1 MTAPPQHGRHVL
13 TVNAGSSSLRLA
25 DYVLDTEPSCVAD
38 THLSPPPA
46 RDPDVLADFVRRHA
60 LGVPTL
66 VMHRVV
72 HGGLHLQAPCWID
85 ADVESE
91 IDRLRVLAPLHNG
104 VALDWIRA
112 AREAFGPEIR
122 QAACFDTGFYA
133 ELPPAAVHYAVP
145 REWSE
150 KHQLRRYG
158 FHGLAHQSM
167 LDQWRARSH
176 RDRDCRVI
184 SLQLGAGCSMTA
196 TDHGW
201 PVETS
206 MGFSPLEG
214 LMMATRCGDLDPAA
228 ILYLI
233 DEAGFSPAELGW
245 MLNESSGL
253 RGVSGQSGDM
263 QALLENET
271 GDAALAVAM
280 FCHRVRKYL
289 GAYLAVLGGADA
301 ILFGG
306 GIGEHAAV
314 IRARVLDHFDW
325 AGIRLDAARND
336 TVSPEI
342 GGALHAE
349 DSAVEIWVVPT
360 DEARV
365 MAEAA
370 RGLLAADL
378 QFATPSPVELSQ

>member
-1 MTAPPQHGRHVL
+1 MRAAQGRAGHVL

-25 DYVLDTEPSCVAD
+25 DYVLESVPRCVAD
-38 THLSPPPA
+38 AHLAPSPA
-46 RDPDVLADFVRRHA
+46 RDPDVLTDFVRRHR
-60 LGVPTL
+60 LTVPDL

-72 HGGLHLQAPCWID
+72 HGGTRLTAPCLID
-85 ADVESE
+85 AAVETE
-91 IDRLRVLAPLHNG
+91 IARLKPLAPLHNG

-112 AREAFGPEIR
+112 AREAFGHEVA

-133 ELPPAAVHYAVP
+133 DLPPPAATYAVP
-145 REWSE
+145 KEWRE

-167 LDQWRARSH
+167 VQQWRAHSH
-176 RDRDCRVI
+176 GGADRRVI

-228 ILYLI
+228 VLYLI

-245 MLNESSGL
+245 ILNESSGL
-253 RGVSGQSGDM
+253 RAVSGQSADM
-263 QALLENET
+263 QALLEDET

-280 FCHRVRKYL
+280 FCHRVQKYL

-314 IRARVLDHFDW
+314 IRARVLDHFAW
-325 AGIRLDAARND
+325 AGIHLDAERNA
-336 TVSPEI
+336 TVSPES
-342 GGALHAE
+342 GGPLHAK
-349 DSAVEIWVVPT
+349 DSAVELWVIPT
-360 DEARV
+360 DEGQV
-365 MAEAA
+365 MVEAA
-370 RGLLAADL
+370 RTLLTADL
-378 QFATPSPVELSQ
+378 QPRDLSSLETSP

>member
-1 MTAPPQHGRHVL
+1 MSERVTEARHVL

-25 DYVLDTEPSCVAD
+25 SYRMERPAAEIAEA
-38 THLSPPPA
+38 HLSSAPA

-60 LGVPTL
+60 RTAPDL

-72 HGGLHLQAPCWID
+72 HGGRRLREPCWID
-85 ADVESE
+85 AAVEAE
-91 IDRLRVLAPLHNG
+91 IERLKALAPLHNG

-112 AREAFGPEIR
+112 AREAFGPEIT

-133 ELPPAAVHYAVP
+133 ELPPAAANYAIP
-145 REWSE
+145 RDLAE
-150 KHQLRRYG
+150 KHELRRYG
-158 FHGLAHQSM
+158 FHGLAHQSL
-167 LDQWRARSH
+167 LDQWHAQSDTPG
-176 RDRDCRVI
+176 DRRVI
-184 SLQLGAGCSMTA
+184 SLQLGAGCSITA

-214 LMMATRCGDLDPAA
+214 LMMATRSGDLDPAA
-228 ILYLI
+228 VLYLI
-233 DEAGFSPAELGW
+233 DEAGFSSAELAW
-245 MLNESSGL
+245 ILNESSGL
-253 RGVSGQSGDM
+253 RAISGQSADM
-263 QALLENET
+263 QTLLENET

-280 FCHRVRKYL
+280 FCHRIRKYL

-314 IRARVLDHFDW
+314 IRSRVLAQLKW
-325 AGIRLDAARND
+325 AGIRLDAARN
-336 TVSPEI
+336 TSVSPTD
-342 GGALHAE
+342 GGRIHRD
-349 DSAVEIWVVPT
+349 DSAAEIWVIPT

-370 RGLLAADL
+370 ASLLAAR
-378 QFATPSPVELSQ
+378 QTTQPTPLEAPQ